1 MTPSGTAILVQRED
15 PWSKDAQAL
24 LDELSA
30 MLAVYSGDSGQSRF
44 CLQDVCSAR
53 GAFLVARNEQ
63 GFSLGCGAFRRFD
76 YGVAEVKRLY
86 SRPNTC
92 GVGSALLA
100 QLEAE
105 AAAVGYHKLL
115 LETRAFNRRAI
126 AFYQRNGFRAT
137 NPYGIYVHQPDA
149 RCFEKVISP
158 GSEAPSNGRVLNS

>member
-1 MTPSGTAILVQRED
+1 MTPSGTIILVQRED

-30 MLAVYSGDSGQSRF
+30 MLAVFSGDSGQSRF

-63 GFSLGCGAFRRFD
+63 GIALGCGAFRRFD

-86 SRPNTC
+86 SRPDTC
-92 GVGSALLA
+92 GVGTALLA

-105 AAAVGYHKLL
+105 AAAVGYHKFL
-115 LETRAFNRRAI
+115 LETRAVNRKAI
-126 AFYQRNGFRAT
+126 AFYERNGFQAT
-137 NPYGIYVHQPDA
+137 SPYGIYVHQPDA
-149 RCFEKVISP
+149 RCFEKAIIVP
-158 GSEAPSNGRVLNS
+158 AEQRRMDQC